1 MPEHHSPIMLSQVQM
16 KKALVYCCG
25 IVYTVTH
32 KTSLLSV
39 ILLVVGT
46 NSIYHFQV
54 CCLVLLCIFTVL
66 LIYRTYFASADPG
79 GYATP
84 LRSQAQPNTWTSTVL
99 GSPRGRELLL

>member
-66 LIYRTYFASADPG
+66 LIYSNRIKNFVERCEG
-79 GYATP
+79 FMVEE
-84 LRSQAQPNTWTSTVL
+84 TSEWKKYIE
-99 GSPRGRELLL
+99 RAKEMK

>member
-32 KTSLLSV
+32 KTSLLFV

-66 LIYRTYFASADPG
+66 LIYSYILALILHGCDVS
-79 GYATP
+79 
-84 LRSQAQPNTWTSTVL
+84 LSCVL
-99 GSPRGRELLL
+99 SYKLLLMYLLTYMD

>member
-66 LIYRTYFASADPG
+66 LIYSLLY
-79 GYATP
+79 
-84 LRSQAQPNTWTSTVL
+84 LSTQRFYTFQYNYYNWQSMYMLWNV
-99 GSPRGRELLL
+99 PT

>member
-66 LIYRTYFASADPG
+66 LIYSKNILLKRRTIHHVSTGVQSYGCAQTYRLFA
-79 GYATP
+79 
-84 LRSQAQPNTWTSTVL
+84 
-99 GSPRGRELLL
+99 